1 MKILTL
7 NCGSSTLK
15 FQFVEVER
23 EETSLGRERRLAY
36 GTIDRIVILLM
47 LIQKIRHR
55 YLQGF
60 LRGIP

>member
-1 MKILTL
+1 VKILTF

-36 GTIDRIVILLM
+36 GTIDRIGGQGAIQFTERKAITRILA
-47 LIQKIRHR
+47 
-55 YLQGF
+55 
-60 LRGIP
+60 